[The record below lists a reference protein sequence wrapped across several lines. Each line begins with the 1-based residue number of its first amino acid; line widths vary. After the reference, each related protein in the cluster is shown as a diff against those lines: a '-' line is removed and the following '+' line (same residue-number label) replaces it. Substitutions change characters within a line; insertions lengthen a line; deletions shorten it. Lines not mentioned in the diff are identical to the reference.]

1 MLSHQ
6 DKIQRPGP
14 GRPAAR
20 WLWALGLVLIIGPP
34 TSLFAQERLPIHIQE
49 LLDHRDVVV
58 DYRRVDS
65 LAATLPLPLPR
76 VLAPTKEIVGYLRY
90 WDYGVDFL
98 NALDYNLL
106 TQINYFGAELNP
118 DGSILTDRDWGN
130 INLVN
135 FAHARGVKVK
145 LTAILFGSSA
155 LSTLLG
161 SSTNRQRAIDNLL
174 AAVQAVAADGIDI
187 DFEVMPD
194 GQKANMVTFMRDL
207 AEAFHSNIPNSIVTM
222 AMPAVDW
229 SNRWDYNSLAQL
241 TDGLFI
247 MGYDYHWNGS
257 NNAGPVSPLDGFSRT
272 VRWTV
277 NDYLT
282 KTGNNSVKIILGLP
296 YYARD
301 WPVVSTTKYAATSG
315 TGKAQ
320 VYSTAAGMAQ
330 TYGRNW
336 DSNSSSPWFN
346 YQDNGTRQVW
356 YDDSLSLSLKY
367 ELALEKD
374 LAGVGMWALG
384 LDGSRTELWG
394 ALADHFTSGQP
405 PGKPIIW
412 AVTGNGDGTLTVSVA
427 GLKADSYRLQAGTAP
442 DDLTVFGEYDEPQFT
457 VANLPADTV
466 IYLRVQGIN
475 TGGEGP
481 LSEVLGSAT
490 RSRNS
495 QVLIVNGFDRISGT
509 NNTFDF
515 IKRYGP
521 HVARLD
527 LVYDA
532 ASNEAVVAGLVDLG
546 DYQAVIWIVG
556 EDATSDDSFN
566 LTEQQLVSEYLTGGG
581 YLLASGSEIGYDL
594 VEKGTSADKAFYR
607 NYLKAEFI
615 DDQARDSFGDISY
628 RIDPLPGTLLA
639 GLTPFYFDDGT
650 HGAYHVDY
658 PDGIKPAG
666 GADLMAR
673 YRDVDYQVM
682 GGAGIVYRGTF
693 GGTTTGGIVYL
704 AVGFETIYPA
714 ATRDSVMAR
723 ILDFFQVLPDTSIP
737 GTVLAYRLY
746 QNYPNPFMEETY
758 IPYDVLAGGKI
769 RLTVYNLRG
778 ALVRRLVSGY
788 QPAEHYTYTFLPFD
802 RRGRRLA
809 SGLYIITLQV
819 GGGELQSRKMILRK

>member
-1 MLSHQ
+1 MVS
-6 DKIQRPGP
+6 
-14 GRPAAR
+14 
-20 WLWALGLVLIIGPP
+20 P
-34 TSLFAQERLPIHIQE
+34 TGLFAQERLPIHIQE

-118 DGSILTDRDWGN
+118 DGTILTDRNWRN

-161 SSTNRQRAIDNLL
+161 SSDNRQRAINNLL
-174 AAVQAVAADGIDI
+174 AAVQAVGADGIDI

-207 AEAFHSNIPNSIVTM
+207 TEAFHTNIPNSIVTM

-229 SNRWDYNSLAQL
+229 SNRWDYNSLAQIVE
-241 TDGLFI
+241 GLFI

-257 NNAGPVSPLDGFSRT
+257 DNAGPVSPLDGTTPSMSWN
-272 VRWTV
+272 VRRTV
-277 NDYLT
+277 NDYLS
-282 KTGNNSVKIILGLP
+282 KTGNNTDKIILGLP

-301 WPVVSTTKYAATSG
+301 WPVDDSTKYAATRGS
-315 TGKAQ
+315 GKAQ
-320 VYSTAAGMAQ
+320 VYSAAAGMAQ
-330 TYGRNW
+330 TYGRKW
-336 DSNSSSPWFN
+336 DPNSSSPWFN

-367 ELALEKD
+367 ELALGKD

-394 ALADHFTSGQP
+394 ALADHFTVAP
-405 PGKPIIW
+405 PPAKPTVW
-412 AVTGNGDGTLTVSVA
+412 AVTGNGDGTLDVSVA
-427 GLKADSYRLQAGTAP
+427 GLKADSIRVYAGTAP
-442 DDLTVFGEYDEPQFT
+442 GDLTVLGEYYEPPFT
-457 VANLPADTV
+457 VAGLPADTV

-481 LSEVLGSAT
+481 LSEVLGGVT
-490 RSRNS
+490 RHRNS
-495 QVLIVNGFDRISGT
+495 QVLIVNGFDRITGT
-509 NNTFDF
+509 VNTFDF

-532 ASNEAVVAGLVDLG
+532 ASNEAVVAGLVDLV

-566 LTEQQLVSEYLTGGG
+566 LAEQQLVAEYLTGGG
-581 YLLASGSEIGYDL
+581 YLLISGSEIGYDL
-594 VEKGTSADKAFYR
+594 VDEGTTADKAFYR
-607 NYLKAEFI
+607 NYLKAEYI
-615 DDQARDSFGDISY
+615 VDKARDTFGDISF
-628 RIDPLPGTLLA
+628 RIDPEPGTLLA
-639 GLTPFYFDDGT
+639 GLTAFNFDDGS
-650 HGAYHVDY
+650 HGTYFVDW
-658 PDGIKPAG
+658 PDGIKPTG
-666 GADLMAR
+666 DADLIAR
-673 YRDVDYQVM
+673 YQEVDYLVM
-682 GGAGIVYRGTF
+682 GGAGIAYRGTF
-693 GGTTTGGIVYL
+693 GSGTTAGGIVYL

-714 ATRDSVMAR
+714 AARDSVMAR
-723 ILDFFQVLPDTSIP
+723 ILHFFQVVPDTSTP
-737 GTVLAYRLY
+737 GTMLADRLY
-746 QNYPNPFMEETY
+746 QNYPNPFMEETH
-758 IPYDVLAGGKI
+758 ISYDVLAGGDI

-778 ALVRRLVSGY
+778 AQVRRLVSGY
-788 QPAEHYTYTFLPFD
+788 QPADHYTYTFLPFD